1 METAGPSNGGQ
12 QENLIEND
20 RNHNAQKTP
29 GLQGDQRQA
38 TGLDQGGQRK
48 RDKWKT
54 PGAQGGQQA
63 NSTEMGNAGAPKE
76 PATGLGQGGHRK
88 RDEWKTPGP

>member
-1 METAGPSNGGQ
+1 MENAGAQGGQ
-12 QENLIEND
+12 QANSTEMG
-20 RNHNAQKTP
+20 NAGAPKEP
-29 GLQGDQRQA
+29 A